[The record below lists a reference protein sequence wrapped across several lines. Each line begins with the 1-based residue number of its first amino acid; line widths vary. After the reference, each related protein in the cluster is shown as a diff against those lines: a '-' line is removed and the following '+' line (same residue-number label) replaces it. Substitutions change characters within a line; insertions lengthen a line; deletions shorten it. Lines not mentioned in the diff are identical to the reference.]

1 MKCALI
7 SKELDAKTMNP
18 KIIKAKR
25 DQRYISEIFS
35 KLPYGMIYKG
45 ETGCGAT
52 TLPIE
57 SKDNVIICVPLN
69 RLIENKVEQYPNKR
83 CDYHLQ
89 GVYSGITDEEIQ
101 DHLKLDQ
108 PNKFIVTYDSF
119 IRLRNL
125 IGDISDYHI
134 IIDEYSELLD
144 IYLSREQNI
153 EPFINEIKD
162 YENISYISATP
173 LPDLLLPDF
182 LKGKDIYKI
191 DWSESKHYN
200 KVKTIFLSES
210 NKPIV
215 TTKNLILNFM
225 SNKVIV
231 NNKRPDELFIF
242 VNSVDII
249 VSIVKETGLPE
260 RSFNVI
266 CGRSPENES
275 KLKAIESGIGDFKQN
290 KKINFVTKTGFLGC
304 DFYSRNG
311 LKVIVT
317 NVYKQYTK
325 LDVNRDI
332 MQING
337 RIRNTNNPFNDTM
350 IHITNFDYQ
359 NDKDKAKEL
368 IRQKRDMSLKICREY
383 QKETE
388 SIQNYY
394 LKKIKEDNLYVK
406 YNRKNN
412 TVSFDD
418 MKYKAE
424 IANYL
429 TYKVDYLNP
438 EKLMNQYNNSNLKS
452 NSFVV
457 KEDEKIK
464 SYFKSKTKKDYY
476 ELYNEIRE
484 NQFDFSRMFFDK
496 KYIAIPDQVD
506 ILGIEKIRSLKYSE
520 SKIKTEM
527 MFESREF
534 QEAVISDL
542 QTTIKPNDQRTTED
556 IKSLLQRIYD
566 RLGMD
571 KKATAKDIFRYWKNV
586 IEKRIGSKNVFL
598 FM

>member
-1 MKCALI
+1 
-7 SKELDAKTMNP
+7 MNP
-18 KIIKAKR
+18 EIIKAER
-25 DQRYISEIFS
+25 DQKYISEIFS

-101 DHLKLDQ
+101 DHLRLDQ
-108 PNKFIVTYDSF
+108 PRKFIVTYDSF
-119 IRLRNL
+119 IRLKNV
-125 IGDISDYHI
+125 IGNISDYHI

-153 EPFINEIKD
+153 DPFINEIKD
-162 YENISYISATP
+162 YDNVSYISATP
-173 LPDLLLPDF
+173 LPYLLLPDF

-191 DWSESKHYN
+191 DWSKSKHYN
-200 KVKTIFLSES
+200 KSKSIFLQQS
-210 NKPIV
+210 NKPVV
-215 TTKNLILNFM
+215 TVKNFILDFM
-225 SNKVIV
+225 SNKVTV

-242 VNSVDII
+242 VNSVDMII
-249 VSIVKETGLPE
+249 SIVKESGLPE
-260 RSFNVI
+260 RSFNII
-266 CGRSPENES
+266 CGRSTENEM
-275 KLKAIESGIGDFKQN
+275 KLKTIGSVIGNFNQN

-317 NVYKQYTK
+317 NVHKQYTK

-332 MQING
+332 IQING

-350 IHITNFDYQ
+350 IHITNFDYK

-368 IRQKRDMSLKICREY
+368 IREKRDMSKKICREY
-383 QKETE
+383 QDENG

-394 LKKIKEDNLYVK
+394 LKKINEDKLYVRH
-406 YNRKNN
+406 NQGNN

-418 MKYKAE
+418 MKFKAE
-424 IANYL
+424 IANLL
-429 TYKVDYLNP
+429 TYKIDYLNP
-438 EKLMNQYNNSNLKS
+438 ENLTRQYDNSNLKS
-452 NSFVV
+452 YSYFI

-496 KYIAIPDQVD
+496 KYIDIPDQVD
-506 ILGIEKIRSLKYSE
+506 NLGIEKIRSLKYSE
-520 SKIKTEM
+520 PKIKTEM
-527 MFESREF
+527 MFSSSEF
-534 QEAVISDL
+534 QEAVISEL
-542 QTTIKPNDQRTTED
+542 QTAIKPNDQRTAED

-566 RLGMD
+566 RLGMN
-571 KKATAKDIFRYWKNV
+571 KKATSKDIFRYWKNV
-586 IEKRIGSKNVFL
+586 TEKRIGSKNVFL